1 MPLLFIKKHFKT
13 NSVKENFKPMTSE
26 VIILL
31 VLVGLG
37 AGILSGLIGVGG
49 GIIIV
54 PGLIYVLGFTQQ
66 QAQGTSLGLL
76 LLPVG
81 IFAVI
86 NYYNKGNIDL
96 KVVLIMSVAF
106 ALGGYIGSKFALSIS
121 QVTLRKIFGFVLFY
135 VGFTMLGWDK
145 LILRW
150 VKNIF

>member
-1 MPLLFIKKHFKT
+1 
-13 NSVKENFKPMTSE
+13 VKENFKPMTSE

-54 PGLIYVLGFTQQ
+54 PGLIYVLGFSQQ

-121 QVTLRKIFGFVLFY
+121 QVTLRKIFGFILFY
-135 VGFTMLGWDK
+135 VGFAMLGWDK
-145 LILRW
+145 LIVKW
-150 VKNIF
+150 VKSIF